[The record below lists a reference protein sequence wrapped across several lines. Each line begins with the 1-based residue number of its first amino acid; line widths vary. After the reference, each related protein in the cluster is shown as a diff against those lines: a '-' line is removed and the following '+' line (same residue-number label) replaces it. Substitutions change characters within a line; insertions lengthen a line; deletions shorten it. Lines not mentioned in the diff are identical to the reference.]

1 MKGPGMRLA
10 LDVRRVWE
18 CPECGH
24 RRKTDGHVVAKR
36 CNCQKEGVSMRL
48 IEERGPMKSSAAPV
62 GDDAEP
68 DAASLETTEN
78 E

>member
-18 CPECGH
+18 CPECGR

-36 CNCQKEGVSMRL
+36 CNCQKEGVWMRL
-48 IEERGPMKSSAAPV
+48 IEERGQISVENERTGENELK
-62 GDDAEP
+62 
-68 DAASLETTEN
+68 TTEN